1 MIERILYKNI
11 EDKLFKGKII
21 VLAGARQVGKT
32 TLLKQ
37 ILRKKEDVLW
47 LNGDEMQT
55 QNLFN
60 NASADRLLSE
70 FGGSKIVILDEAQRI
85 ENIGLRLKLI
95 ADADSDI
102 QVIATGSSAFELA
115 NKVNEPLAGR
125 KWEYQMFP
133 LSFGEMVSHHG
144 KLKEMRMLPRRIIYG
159 YYPEVVTNE
168 GDEVEIL
175 KLLTDAYLYK
185 DILSWENIKHPDKL
199 QTLLRALAYQV
210 GSQVSFNELS
220 QMCSLDSKT
229 VERYI
234 TLLEQCYI
242 IFRLPSYSRNLRH
255 ELKASR
261 KIYFYVLG
269 EAGGAAEAAR
279 EHLAGVVDR
288 ECGHL
293 ADLWADAL
301 DIDPAGFGK
310 GQLVQKIAALREKW
324 LGRDFESAADVREF
338 VADAADAVFRASGKL
353 KDALAETMGIPVK
366 DWRTRAEALRPFF
379 RIVSDGFSEDEL
391 KLRAL
396 LARLACLAWCKWNAF
411 RDRRGELAFS
421 DMIALA
427 SRALRASPGYAAR
440 F

>member
-1 MIERILYKNI
+1 MVMIERILYKNI
-11 EDKLFKGKII
+11 EDKLFKGKVI
-21 VLAGARQVGKT
+21 VLSGARQVGKT

-37 ILRKKEDVLW
+37 ILRNKEGVLW
-47 LNGDEMQT
+47 LNGDEIQV

-70 FGGSKIVILDEAQRI
+70 FRTNKIVILDEAQRI
-85 ENIGLRLKLI
+85 KDIGLRLKLI

-102 QVIATGSSAFELA
+102 QMIATGSSAFDLA
-115 NKVNEPLAGR
+115 NKVNEPLTGR

-133 LSFGEMVSHHG
+133 LSFGEMVEHHG
-144 KLKEMRMLPRRIIYG
+144 KLKEMRMLPRRIVYG

-168 GDEVEIL
+168 GNEVEIL

-242 IFRLPSYSRNLRH
+242 IFRLPSFSRNLRH

-261 KIYFYVLG
+261 KIYFYDNGIRNALIADYNAP
-269 EAGGAAEAAR
+269 EIRQDIGA
-279 EHLAGVVDR
+279 
-288 ECGHL
+288 
-293 ADLWADAL
+293 LW
-301 DIDPAGFGK
+301 
-310 GQLVQKIAALREKW
+310 EN
-324 LGRDFESAADVREF
+324 F
-338 VADAADAVFRASGKL
+338 VISERMKSNEYYRRWVNRYF
-353 KDALAETMGIPVK
+353 
-366 DWRTRAEALRPFF
+366 WRTTQQQEIDYLEEGSGMLHAYE
-379 RIVSDGFSEDEL
+379 I
-391 KLRAL
+391 
-396 LARLACLAWCKWNAF
+396 KWNPRKKTTITKTFTEAYPGTEF
-411 RDRRGELAFS
+411 KIITPDN
-421 DMIALA
+421 IAEFL
-427 SRALRASPGYAAR
+427 LPE
-440 F
+440 

>member
-1 MIERILYKNI
+1 MIERLLYKRI
-11 EDKLFKGKII
+11 EDKLFKGKIV

-37 ILRKKEDVLW
+37 ILRNKEGVLW
-47 LNGDEMQT
+47 LNGDEMQV

-70 FGGSKIVILDEAQRI
+70 FGNNKIVILDEAQRI
-85 ENIGLRLKLI
+85 KDIGLRLKLI
-95 ADADSDI
+95 ADADCDI
-102 QVIATGSSAFELA
+102 QMIATGSSAFELA
-115 NKVNEPLAGR
+115 NKVNEPLTGR

-133 LSFGEMVSHHG
+133 LSFGEMVAHHG
-144 KLKEMRMLPRRIIYG
+144 KMKEMRMLPKRIVYG

-168 GDEVEIL
+168 GNEIEIL

-242 IFRLPSYSRNLRH
+242 IFRLPSFSRNLRH

-261 KIYFYVLG
+261 KIYFYDNGIRNALIADFNAPELRQDIGALWENFVVSERIKCNEYYRRWVNRYFWRTTQQQEIDYL
-269 EAGGAAEAAR
+269 EEGG
-279 EHLAGVVDR
+279 
-288 ECGHL
+288 
-293 ADLWADAL
+293 
-301 DIDPAGFGK
+301 
-310 GQLVQKIAALREKW
+310 
-324 LGRDFESAADVREF
+324 
-338 VADAADAVFRASGKL
+338 GKL
-353 KDALAETMGIPVK
+353 HAYEI
-366 DWRTRAEALRPFF
+366 
-379 RIVSDGFSEDEL
+379 
-391 KLRAL
+391 
-396 LARLACLAWCKWNAF
+396 KWNPRKKATITKTF
-411 RDRRGELAFS
+411 MDAYPDTGFKVITPEN
-421 DMIALA
+421 IAEFL
-427 SRALRASPGYAAR
+427 LPE
-440 F
+440 

>member
-1 MIERILYKNI
+1 MIERLLYKSI
-11 EDKLFKGKII
+11 EDKLFKGKIV

-37 ILRKKEDVLW
+37 ILRNKEGVLW
-47 LNGDEMQT
+47 LNGDEMQV

-70 FGGSKIVILDEAQRI
+70 FGNNKIVILDEAQRI
-85 ENIGLRLKLI
+85 KDIGLRLKLI
-95 ADADSDI
+95 ADADCDI
-102 QVIATGSSAFELA
+102 QMIATGSSAFELA
-115 NKVNEPLAGR
+115 NKVNEPLTGR

-133 LSFGEMVSHHG
+133 LSFGEMVAHHG
-144 KLKEMRMLPRRIIYG
+144 KMKEMRMLPKRIVYG

-168 GDEVEIL
+168 GNEIEIL

-242 IFRLPSYSRNLRH
+242 IFRLPSFSRNLRH

-261 KIYFYVLG
+261 KIFFYDNGIRNALIADYTAPEIRQDIGALWENFVVSERIKCNEYYRRWVNRYFWRTTQQQEIDYL
-269 EAGGAAEAAR
+269 EEGG
-279 EHLAGVVDR
+279 
-288 ECGHL
+288 
-293 ADLWADAL
+293 
-301 DIDPAGFGK
+301 
-310 GQLVQKIAALREKW
+310 
-324 LGRDFESAADVREF
+324 
-338 VADAADAVFRASGKL
+338 GKL
-353 KDALAETMGIPVK
+353 HAYEI
-366 DWRTRAEALRPFF
+366 
-379 RIVSDGFSEDEL
+379 
-391 KLRAL
+391 
-396 LARLACLAWCKWNAF
+396 KWNPRKKATITKTFMNAYPDTGF
-411 RDRRGELAFS
+411 RVITPEN
-421 DMIALA
+421 IAEFL
-427 SRALRASPGYAAR
+427 LPE
-440 F
+440 

>member
-1 MIERILYKNI
+1 MIDRLLYKSI
-11 EDKLFKGKII
+11 EDKLFKGKIV

-37 ILRKKEDVLW
+37 ILRNKEGVLW
-47 LNGDEMQT
+47 LNGDEMQV

-70 FGGSKIVILDEAQRI
+70 FGNNKIVILDEAQRI
-85 ENIGLRLKLI
+85 KDIGLRLKLI
-95 ADADSDI
+95 ADADCDI
-102 QVIATGSSAFELA
+102 QMIATGSSAFELA
-115 NKVNEPLAGR
+115 NKVNEPLTGR

-133 LSFGEMVSHHG
+133 LSFGEMVAHHG
-144 KLKEMRMLPRRIIYG
+144 KMKEMRMLPKRIVYG

-168 GDEVEIL
+168 GNEIEIL

-242 IFRLPSYSRNLRH
+242 IFRLPSFSRNLRH

-261 KIYFYVLG
+261 KIFFYDNGIRNALIADYTAPEIRQDIGALWENFVVSERIKCNEYYRRWVNRYFWRTTQQQEIDYL
-269 EAGGAAEAAR
+269 EEGG
-279 EHLAGVVDR
+279 
-288 ECGHL
+288 
-293 ADLWADAL
+293 
-301 DIDPAGFGK
+301 
-310 GQLVQKIAALREKW
+310 
-324 LGRDFESAADVREF
+324 
-338 VADAADAVFRASGKL
+338 GKL
-353 KDALAETMGIPVK
+353 HAYEI
-366 DWRTRAEALRPFF
+366 
-379 RIVSDGFSEDEL
+379 
-391 KLRAL
+391 
-396 LARLACLAWCKWNAF
+396 KWNPRKKATITKTF
-411 RDRRGELAFS
+411 MDAYPDTGFKVITPEN
-421 DMIALA
+421 IAEFL
-427 SRALRASPGYAAR
+427 LPE
-440 F
+440 